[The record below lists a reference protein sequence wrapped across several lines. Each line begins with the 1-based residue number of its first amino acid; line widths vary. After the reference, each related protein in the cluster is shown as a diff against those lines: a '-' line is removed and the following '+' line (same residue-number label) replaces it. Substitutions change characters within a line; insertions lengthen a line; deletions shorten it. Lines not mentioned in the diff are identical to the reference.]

1 MNHPGRMLSTVAMTL
16 LALGASACA
25 RPSGDDPGATPQSLP
40 SSLPIAGVDDE
51 AATDH
56 PTEAPSGVPASTP
69 PVSASLDVST
79 LDDAGLAG
87 VLHSFHQRIAQQ
99 AHLAERSS
107 RSTELAQVAHEMR
120 LLHSDTLTTDD
131 ALFRR
136 FGIVPR
142 ASRVSR
148 RVDADSERT
157 LHALRTARGADFDH
171 AYIQDQ
177 TRTLKESLQ
186 VFAQAA
192 SVARSPHLMEEFLRN
207 RDDVE
212 ENLEAVSREQQSS
225 AIGVTNMHPPSV
237 GGARGRR

>member
-1 MNHPGRMLSTVAMTL
+1 MLSTVAMTL

-25 RPSGDDPGATPQSLP
+25 RPSGDDTGGTPQSLP
-40 SSLPIAGVDDE
+40 SSHPIAGVDDE
-51 AATDH
+51 PTTDY
-56 PTEAPSGVPASTP
+56 PEAPIGVPAPTP
-69 PVSASLDVST
+69 PVSAALDVST
-79 LDDAGLAG
+79 LDDDGLAG
-87 VLHSFHQRIAQQ
+87 VLRSFHQRIAQQ

-107 RSTELAQVAHEMR
+107 RSTEVAQVAQEMR
-120 LLHSDTLTTDD
+120 VLHSDTMTTDD
-131 ALFRR
+131 PLFLRL
-136 FGIVPR
+136 GIVPR

-157 LHALRTARGADFDH
+157 LRALRTAHGAAFDH
-171 AYIQDQ
+171 AYLQDQ
-177 TRTLKESLQ
+177 TRTLQESLQ

-212 ENLEAVSREQQSS
+212 ENLEAVSREPRSS
-225 AIGVTNMHPPSV
+225 GIGVTNMQPPGV

>member
-1 MNHPGRMLSTVAMTL
+1 
-16 LALGASACA
+16 
-25 RPSGDDPGATPQSLP
+25 
-40 SSLPIAGVDDE
+40 
-51 AATDH
+51 
-56 PTEAPSGVPASTP
+56 
-69 PVSASLDVST
+69 
-79 LDDAGLAG
+79 
-87 VLHSFHQRIAQQ
+87 
-99 AHLAERSS
+99 
-107 RSTELAQVAHEMR
+107 
-120 LLHSDTLTTDD
+120 
-131 ALFRR
+131 
-136 FGIVPR
+136 
-142 ASRVSR
+142 VSR

-225 AIGVTNMHPPSV
+225 AIGVTNMQPPSV